1 MGPAAMKGSVRAIG
15 LVALVALGG
24 CDFPASRLKGDLTRV
39 EALNCPAALAAA
51 RKSEVPAPVLILLER
66 NPWAMVIG
74 ADTPAFALYEDGRA
88 IFRAGDGY
96 RSVKLSPGELDRF
109 LDALEPGSLDRLA
122 GGYTATEWTDQPHN
136 LLLLYGGKQPV
147 IISVYG
153 SFDDKEV
160 RAKLPPEIG
169 ALRDKLISFTD
180 ARASQWLPETVEVV
194 IWPYEYAPEPSIV
207 WPKRWP
213 GLDAPTTQNR
223 GESGFSLYVPSAEI
237 EPLKAFLGSRK
248 EKGAV
253 EIGGKKWSASLRL
266 PFPHERLWMAPE
278 PC

>member
-1 MGPAAMKGSVRAIG
+1 MKGSVRAIG
-15 LVALVALGG
+15 LVALVAVGG
-24 CDFPASRLKGDLTRV
+24 CDFPASRLKGNLTQV
-39 EALNCPAALAAA
+39 ESLNCPAALAAA
-51 RKSEVPAPVLILLER
+51 RKSEVPAPVLVLLER
-66 NPWAMVIG
+66 DPWAMFIG
-74 ADTPAFALYEDGRA
+74 SDTPAFALYEDGQA

-96 RSVKLSPGELDRF
+96 RSVKLDPGELNRF
-109 LDALEPGSLDRLA
+109 LDALEPGALDRLA

-136 LLLLYGGKQPV
+136 LLLLYGGRQPV
-147 IISVYG
+147 IISIYG
-153 SFDDKEV
+153 SFEDKEV

-180 ARASQWLPETVEVV
+180 ARASQWLPETVEVM
-194 IWPYEYAPEPSIV
+194 IGPYEYAPEPSIV

-213 GLDAPTTQNR
+213 GLDAPTTRKR
-223 GESGFSLYVPSAEI
+223 GEGNFSLYVPSAEFG
-237 EPLKAFLGSRK
+237 PLKAFLASRR

-253 EIGGKKWSASLRL
+253 EIDGKKWSAGLRF